1 VPGLIWVGTDDGNV
15 QLTLDDGVT
24 WTNVRPNIPDV
35 QETLWVSRVEASH
48 FDKAVCYVTFDGHR
62 SDDFRPYVYKTEDF
76 GRTWENIANNLPDEH
91 SVYVIREDMKNK
103 NLLFVGTEF
112 GVFASVNGGKS
123 WTQLKNGIP
132 TVAVHDLLIHPRA
145 ADLIAGTHGRGV
157 YILDD
162 ITPLQQF
169 TEEVSRKD
177 AHLFENPA
185 TTKWQGISRG
195 ATRGHKLFVGRNPL
209 SMSQVEPSNSP
220 TPIQNTASINY
231 YLKSKLPEKAMVK
244 ISNLDQTMTRDILL
258 DDTPG
263 IGRYRWDM
271 RFEPT
276 EQQKKNF
283 VKRLENVFV
292 ELQKQVEGKQK
303 ERLNQLQ
310 QEFQKAKTKDG
321 YNKIVRTVMQEFRS
335 YARGRAFFVRPLQ
348 GQEVGAGI
356 YTLKMILNGES
367 YSGLIVIRDD
377 PMLTN

>member
-1 VPGLIWVGTDDGNV
+1 M
-15 QLTLDDGVT
+15 
-24 WTNVRPNIPDV
+24 
-35 QETLWVSRVEASH
+35 VE
-48 FDKAVCYVTFDGHR
+48 
-62 SDDFRPYVYKTEDF
+62 
-76 GRTWENIANNLPDEH
+76 
-91 SVYVIREDMKNK
+91 
-103 NLLFVGTEF
+103 
-112 GVFASVNGGKS
+112 
-123 WTQLKNGIP
+123 
-132 TVAVHDLLIHPRA
+132 
-145 ADLIAGTHGRGV
+145 
-157 YILDD
+157 
-162 ITPLQQF
+162 
-169 TEEVSRKD
+169 
-177 AHLFENPA
+177 
-185 TTKWQGISRG
+185 
-195 ATRGHKLFVGRNPL
+195 
-209 SMSQVEPSNSP
+209 
-220 TPIQNTASINY
+220 
-231 YLKSKLPEKAMVK
+231 
-244 ISNLDQTMTRDILL
+244 ISNLDQTKTRTILL

-310 QEFQKAKTKDG
+310 QEFQKAKTTDG

-356 YTLKMILNGES
+356 YTLKMNLNGES